1 VKEGKSRHQAV
12 FWGVIVGGVLITA
25 AVISLYAPGLRLL
38 DLREIVVS
46 GNRYVSAAEVAN
58 ATGLKAGDSL
68 LAISPRN
75 VSELVSS
82 LPWVKAATVRRVY
95 PHRLSIC
102 VQERVVDATGRS
114 GTTLP
119 ELVGAPLSGEG
130 PGASLLDRRV
140 IDLVDSLAFDARLR
154 GMEIRRIDVSDPAS
168 IFLYTDTCP
177 MILLGGLDGFAARLD
192 ALAALS
198 RAVDLGSYESI
209 DLRLKGE
216 ATLVRR

>member
-1 VKEGKSRHQAV
+1 
-12 FWGVIVGGVLITA
+12 
-25 AVISLYAPGLRLL
+25 
-38 DLREIVVS
+38 VS

-102 VQERVVDATGRS
+102 VQERAPVAEITLPSAQILTIGEGGVIVDATGRS